1 MTPLAVIVFDFDP
14 YLRLGDRAIRWET
27 LGIAF
32 AVLVGLVAVA
42 LVAGR
47 TPARAVLIG
56 EEEPPEEERE
66 GPWHLRRDDLLFIVL
81 GAVPGAV
88 VLGRLGYG
96 LLHVDYYGGQWR
108 ALLDPAQGG
117 MELALA
123 VVGGTLTAIYV
134 AALLDAP
141 VGRWLHV
148 AIAPLLLVLALGK
161 AAQALGGSGQGAP
174 LDAAWAT
181 AYLPPGPWGSVG
193 AEIPAHPAQLY
204 EAAMTLA
211 VLLLVLLLARLT
223 PLRRADGRLYAV
235 GLGLWAIGR
244 GVVAGSWRDA
254 PVLGSLNAE
263 QLICA
268 AVAIAALGL
277 AAAPTISGRRR
288 ATRGAGRPTSAGQP
302 RGAG

>member
-1 MTPLAVIVFDFDP
+1 MTTPLAAIVFDFDP
-14 YLRLGDRAIRWET
+14 YLRLGERAIRWET

-32 AVLVGLVAVA
+32 AVLVGIVALA

-47 TPARAVLIG
+47 TPGHALLIG
-56 EEEPPEEERE
+56 EEEPPGEERE
-66 GPWHLRRDDLLFIVL
+66 EHRPWHLRRDDLLFIVL

-88 VLGRLGYG
+88 VLGRFGYG

-108 ALLDPAQGG
+108 ALLDPAQGS

-141 VGRWLHV
+141 VERWLHV

-161 AAQALGGSGQGAP
+161 AAQALGGSGQGAAF
-174 LDAAWAT
+174 DAAWAT
-181 AYLPPGPWGSVG
+181 AYLPPGPWGSIG

-204 EAAMTLA
+204 EALMTLA
-211 VLLLVLLLARLT
+211 VLLVVLLLGRLT

-235 GLGLWAIGR
+235 GLGLWAAGR
-244 GVVAGSWRDA
+244 AVVAGSWRD
-254 PVLGSLNAE
+254 PLVVGSLNAG
-263 QLICA
+263 QVIALAVAVVALGA
-268 AVAIAALGL
+268 AVAATIA
-277 AAAPTISGRRR
+277 SRRRR
-288 ATRGAGRPTSAGQP
+288 AAVVAPG
-302 RGAG
+302 